1 MKQLVR
7 SDIWTLFYLI
17 SFSLGMAG
25 CVSKEKHTSIKNSSE
40 PLFTLLSPDS
50 THISFNNQLTE
61 GLNTNILMYEYFYNG
76 GGVAIGDM
84 NGDGLQDIYFTGNM
98 TDNKLYLNRG
108 KMKFDDITE
117 QAGVAGRRGPSK
129 TGVTIVD
136 INGDNK
142 PDIFVSYSG
151 KVRGPRR
158 VSQLFINE
166 GNNANGIPHFTEQ
179 AERYG
184 LADSSY
190 STQAFFFDYDRDGD
204 LDVLMLNHNP
214 DNLPVLDEASTAA
227 LLKTGN
233 RSIGV
238 RLYQND

>member
-1 MKQLVR
+1 MKPLVR
-7 SDIWTLFYLI
+7 SDISTLFYLI
-17 SFSLGMAG
+17 SFSMCIGS
-25 CVSKEKHTSIKNSSE
+25 CVNKEKDTSAKDSGE
-40 PLFTLLSPDS
+40 HLFTLLSPDS

-61 GLNTNILMYEYFYNG
+61 GLNTNILMYDYFYNG
-76 GGVAIGDM
+76 GGVGISDM

-108 KMKFDDITE
+108 NMKFEDVTDIS
-117 QAGVAGRRGPSK
+117 GVAGRPGPWK

-151 KVRGPRR
+151 KVRGPSRI
-158 VSQLFINE
+158 SQLFINE

-233 RSIGV
+233 RSIW
-238 RLYQND
+238 